1 MLLKPL
7 TYPDPQSLVQL
18 LEHEP
23 AIPPN
28 PQPGANVPTFNI
40 WHQQTS
46 IFDKVAGFDFGG
58 AGLNLTG
65 GDHPLQ
71 VQAIHVTGDFFA
83 MLGAPVI
90 AGRTFTAAE
99 DSPNGGRV
107 VVLSYGLWKTRF
119 GGRSDIVGRSIQI
132 DGTPYLVVGIIGK
145 GFVTEAVG
153 DLWLPFQF
161 DLTSHDMAHYFAVAA
176 RLKPGVTL
184 QQANA
189 QLKLAVDQFYRAN
202 RSAGRPRPTRRLRS
216 KVSAG
221 IDHWRFPAASAGS
234 VRSGRPR
241 ASHCVR

>member
-1 MLLKPL
+1 MNTAVFSVINTVLLKPL

-18 LEHEP
+18 MNTNPRL
-23 AIPPN
+23 PN

-132 DGTPYLVVGIIGK
+132 DGAPYLVVGIIGK
-145 GFVTEAVG
+145 GFVTEA
-153 DLWLPFQF
+153 
-161 DLTSHDMAHYFAVAA
+161 
-176 RLKPGVTL
+176 
-184 QQANA
+184 
-189 QLKLAVDQFYRAN
+189 
-202 RSAGRPRPTRRLRS
+202 
-216 KVSAG
+216 
-221 IDHWRFPAASAGS
+221 
-234 VRSGRPR
+234 
-241 ASHCVR
+241 